1 MSTYADLISEA
12 RTFTQDA
19 VAPFRNED
27 DFYIKHVN
35 RGLQEI
41 GRMRPDAYYE
51 LFDAN
56 NLNVPVVV
64 DTDEPDELVAPQVAT
79 TEEFQIDMMFYA
91 PLLAYLIG
99 ISEVQDDEFTE
110 DGRAAMLLQ
119 QFRNTVLGL

>member
-12 RTFTQDA
+12 RDFTQDA

-27 DFYIKHVN
+27 TFYIKHVN

-56 NLNVPVVV
+56 NLNVPVIVEDV
-64 DTDEPDELVAPQVAT
+64 EEDDLVAPQVLVT
-79 TEEFQIDMMFYA
+79 NEFQIDMIFYA

-99 ISEVQDDEFTE
+99 ITEVQDDEFTDE
-110 DGRAAMLLQ
+110 GRAAMLLQ
-119 QFRNTVLGL
+119 QFRNTILGL

>member
-12 RTFTQDA
+12 RDFTQDA

-27 DFYIKHVN
+27 EFYVKHVN

-41 GRMRPDAYYE
+41 GRMRPDAFYE

-56 NLNVPVVV
+56 NLNVPVVAE
-64 DTDEPDELVAPQVAT
+64 TPTGTQVAL

-99 ISEVQDDEFTE
+99 ISEVQDDEFTDE
-110 DGRAAMLLQ
+110 GRAAMLLQ
-119 QFRNTVLGL
+119 QFRNTILGL

>member
-12 RTFTQDA
+12 RDFTQDNL
-19 VAPFRNED
+19 APFRNED
-27 DFYIKHVN
+27 VFYIQHLN

-41 GRMRPDAYYE
+41 GRMRPDAFYE

-64 DTDEPDELVAPQVAT
+64 VSDDPEALEAPQVAT

-91 PLLAYLIG
+91 PMLAYLIG
-99 ISEVQDDEFTE
+99 ISEVQDDEFTDE
-110 DGRAAMLLQ
+110 GRAAMLLQ
-119 QFRNTVLGL
+119 QFRNTILGL